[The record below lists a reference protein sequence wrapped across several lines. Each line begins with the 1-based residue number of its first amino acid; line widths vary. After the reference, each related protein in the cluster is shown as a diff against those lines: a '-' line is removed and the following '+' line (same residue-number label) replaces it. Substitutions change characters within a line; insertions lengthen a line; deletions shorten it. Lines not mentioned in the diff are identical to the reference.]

1 MYYFVLTILFLL
13 GIGFI
18 ISGSQTLTK
27 EVRTNMP
34 PEDIEMIYN
43 ELLNRKHIG
52 QLILVSLAIILVFHL
67 A

>member
-1 MYYFVLTILFLL
+1 MYYFVLSFLFLL
-13 GIGFI
+13 GLGFI
-18 ISGSQTLTK
+18 ISGSQSLTK

-43 ELLNRKHIG
+43 ELLTRKHVG

>member
-1 MYYFVLTILFLL
+1 MYYFVLTIIFLL